1 MLSDPGNLT
10 LAQLRVLVTVVEA
23 DSFAAAARRLNR
35 ATSLVSYTI
44 ADLEAQ
50 LGLTLFDRETT
61 RKPQLSAAGS
71 IVLGEA
77 RLSASSVD
85 GLCAKVKVML
95 DGRA

>member
-1 MLSDPGNLT
+1 MLSDLGNLT

-23 DSFAAAARRLNR
+23 GSFAAAACRLNR

-77 RLSASSVD
+77 RLLASGVD
-85 GLCAKVKVML
+85 GLCARSCLK
-95 DGRA
+95 D